1 MSDLNQKLRNRE
13 LLEPKFMVS
22 MYARGAFPMAEE
34 NGDINWYLPD
44 QRAVILV
51 NEFSIPKS
59 LKTFMKTSDFEYR
72 YDQNTLKVVE
82 ECASREKTWI
92 SQDIIEAY
100 KGLIDYGYLHSVEV
114 FQNDELVGGL
124 YGVTFRGAFFGESMF
139 SKTTQASKTALVKL
153 FERLKKKKFSIV
165 DVQFM
170 TDHLAMF
177 GTREI
182 QFEEYEELLI
192 DAYQNEEKF

>member
-51 NEFSIPKS
+51 DEFSIPKS
-59 LKTFMKTSDFEYR
+59 LKAFMKTSDFEYR
-72 YDQNTLKVVE
+72 YDKNTLKVVE

-92 SQDIIEAY
+92 SKDIIEAY

-114 FQNDELVGGL
+114 YQNDELVGGL
-124 YGVTFRGAFFGESMF
+124 FGVTFRGAFFGESMF
-139 SKTTQASKTALVKL
+139 SKSTQASKTALVKL
-153 FERLKKKKFSIV
+153 FARLKKKKFSIV

>member
-1 MSDLNQKLRNRE
+1 MNDLNQKLRNRE
-13 LLEPKFMVS
+13 LIEPKFMIS

-34 NGDINWYLPD
+34 DGEINWYLPD
-44 QRAVILV
+44 KRAVILV

-59 LKTFMKTSDFEYR
+59 LKTFMKTSDFEFR
-72 YDQNTLKVVE
+72 YDKNTLQIVN
-82 ECASREKTWI
+82 ECAAREKTWI
-92 SQDIIEAY
+92 SQDLIEAY
-100 KGLIDYGYLHSVEV
+100 KSLIDYGCLHSVEV
-114 FQNDELVGGL
+114 FKDDELVGGL
-124 YGVTFRGAFFGESMF
+124 FGVTFRGAFFGESMF
-139 SKTTQASKTALVKL
+139 SKATQASKAAMVKL

-182 QFEEYEELLI
+182 PFEEYEEFLI
-192 DAYQNEEKF
+192 DAYQTEVKF